1 MQTIQ
6 ILNKKDV
13 EELVAHVVAKE
24 IGRIADEIMTTLEQ
38 RLPTPGPKTL
48 RDDESV
54 DMLALSVRAANI
66 VNSAGITTI
75 GQLTAKTEWELY
87 QNRNCGRV
95 AMLEIKTR
103 LARHGR
109 TLAERES

>member
-13 EELVAHVVAKE
+13 EELVARAIAKE
-24 IGRIADEIMTTLEQ
+24 VGKIADEIMTALEH
-38 RLPTPGPKTL
+38 RVPTPGPKTL

-66 VNSAGITTI
+66 VNNAGITTI
-75 GQLTAKTEWELY
+75 GQLTAKTEGELY
-87 QNRNCGRV
+87 RSRNCGRGT
-95 AMLEIKTR
+95 MLEIKTR

-109 TLAERES
+109 TLA